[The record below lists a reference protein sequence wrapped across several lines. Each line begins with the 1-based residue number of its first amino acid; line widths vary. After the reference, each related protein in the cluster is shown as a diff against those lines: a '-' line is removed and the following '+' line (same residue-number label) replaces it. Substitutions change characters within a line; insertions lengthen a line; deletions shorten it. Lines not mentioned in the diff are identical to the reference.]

1 MANKIIIVLISALLA
16 YVGFTVISN
25 KVNMNTI
32 VNNGLSIV
40 QNEFD
45 AEPLA
50 LGEFETIKMYKIL
63 PFKSKA
69 YYVEDLGVMPILA
82 MNAGIMQIITININP
97 YEKDLPQLTI
107 DFTIKLNQREIFVE
121 IYELMLNKED
131 EKYKNFLKKIEE
143 ITEKYKDIKDAKIEQ
158 SWYLDY
164 TSKAIKKECYISSEK
179 KMLNFYEEV
188 IEAYIE
194 YAKDAPKLSDSDK
207 KNKVNAIK
215 DFSEKLV
222 EKGGISTDVFKKTLG
237 EEKTLEYFEKVLY
250 GYAHV
255 K

>member
-40 QNEFD
+40 KNKFGV
-45 AEPLA
+45 EPLA
-50 LGEFETIKMYKIL
+50 IGEFETIKMYKIL

-107 DFTIKLNQREIFVE
+107 DFVIKLNQRLIIIEIF
-121 IYELMLNKED
+121 ELMLNKED

-158 SWYLDY
+158 NWFFDY
-164 TSKAIKKECYISSEK
+164 TSKVINKKCYIFSEK
-179 KMLNFYEEV
+179 KMLNLYKEV

-194 YAKDAPKLSDSDK
+194 YEKDAPKLSDSDK
-207 KNKVNAIK
+207 KKKINVIK
-215 DFSEKLV
+215 NFSEKLV
-222 EKGGISTDVFKKTLG
+222 EKGGISTDVFKKTIG
-237 EEKTLEYFEKVLY
+237 EKKTLELFEKVIF

>member
-1 MANKIIIVLISALLA
+1 MKSIA
-16 YVGFTVISN
+16 
-25 KVNMNTI
+25 
-32 VNNGLSIV
+32 NNGLSIV
-40 QNEFD
+40 KNEFD
-45 AEPLA
+45 VEPLDI
-50 LGEFETIKMYKIL
+50 GEFETIKMYKIL

-69 YYVEDLGVMPILA
+69 YYVEELGVMPILA

-107 DFTIKLNQREIFVE
+107 DFTIKLNQRQIIVE
-121 IYELMLNKED
+121 VYELMLNKED
-131 EKYKNFLKKIEE
+131 EKYKNFLKKIKE
-143 ITEKYKDIKDAKIEQ
+143 IIEKYKDIKDVKIEQ
-158 SWYLDY
+158 NWYLNY
-164 TSKAIKKECYISSEK
+164 TSEVIKKECNIFNDK
-179 KMLNFYEEV
+179 KMLNLYKEV

-194 YAKDAPKLSDSDK
+194 YAKEAPKLSDSDK
-207 KNKVNAIK
+207 KKKVNAIK

-222 EKGGISTDVFKKTLG
+222 EKGGISTDVFKKTIG